1 MFTSQASVLNPH
13 SPKYVT
19 RSEIL
24 SAFQAD
30 VRRLLLPPDLAE
42 RYGKACDRF
51 IESLS
56 SDSLQQHRMA
66 LRGKVNV
73 MFSKI
78 LSGRYEPP
86 LSAFLREFPDEIVYF
101 YIDRIR
107 LIESDLSRYARLSNE
122 PVPNPG
128 VWSVYWFNLLTKNF
142 L

>member
-1 MFTSQASVLNPH
+1 MLDPH
-13 SPKYVT
+13 SSKYVT

-30 VRRLLLPPDLAE
+30 VRRLLLLPELVE
-42 RYGKACDRF
+42 RYGKGCDRF
-51 IESLS
+51 LESLS
-56 SDSLQQHRMA
+56 SDSLQQHRMT

-73 MFSKI
+73 MFSKV

-107 LIESDLSRYARLSNE
+107 LIEYDLSRYARLSNE
-122 PVPNPG
+122 PVPMPASWNE
-128 VWSVYWFNLLTKNF
+128 YWFRLLTKNF
-142 L
+142 I

>member
-1 MFTSQASVLNPH
+1 MLDPH
-13 SPKYVT
+13 SSKYVT
-19 RSEIL
+19 RNEIL

-30 VRRLLLPPDLAE
+30 VRRLLLPPELAE
-42 RYGKACDRF
+42 RYGKGCDRF
-51 IESLS
+51 LESLS
-56 SDSLQQHRMA
+56 SDSLQQHRMT

-107 LIESDLSRYARLSNE
+107 LIEYDLSRYARLSNE
-122 PVPNPG
+122 PVPKPAAWNE
-128 VWSVYWFNLLTKNF
+128 YWFRLLTKNF
-142 L
+142 I